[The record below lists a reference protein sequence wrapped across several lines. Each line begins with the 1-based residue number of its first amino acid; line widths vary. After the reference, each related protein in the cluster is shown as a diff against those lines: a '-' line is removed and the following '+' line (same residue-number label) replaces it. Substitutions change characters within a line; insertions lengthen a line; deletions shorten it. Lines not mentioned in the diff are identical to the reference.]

1 MLRKPKKKKEKK
13 RKTKENS
20 PQFAKFRE
28 KLTLIRF
35 EPNFCQLVI
44 LTFFFSQISYEKVWD
59 TLTALN
65 FIVVMAK
72 TVLKLFSFLAW
83 GDLNA
88 SLV

>member
-13 RKTKENS
+13 RKTKEKS

-44 LTFFFSQISYEKVWD
+44 LTFFS
-59 TLTALN
+59 
-65 FIVVMAK
+65 
-72 TVLKLFSFLAW
+72 LKSVTKKS
-83 GDLNA
+83 GIH
-88 SLV
+88 